1 MTETPAPL
9 PEAPAPPTPLQQAQ
23 AAQAAGR
30 LTEAAAWYEQALDQ
44 EPEDHGS
51 LVQLGVLRIQLGQH
65 VAAAQVLRQALALR
79 PEDGFAHYNLGNA
92 LYFQG
97 DLSAALAQ
105 FQQAVQ
111 CDASFADAHHN
122 LGFIQEQLGLRQE
135 ALRSYEKAVEHA
147 PRAVHSW
154 FSLGVARSNL
164 GQASAALAAYDR
176 ALQIDPGF
184 AKAHLNRGTMLQ
196 HLGRLEQA
204 LQSFE
209 AARRHDPKLD
219 FITGAVLFA
228 RLRLGR
234 WEGLPWLVQPML
246 DAVALGKAACHPF
259 TLQVV
264 SDDPALQLQAARTWM
279 NRHHPGHD
287 RANDLSPAPVDP
299 AMPRRVRI
307 GYFSPDF
314 HDHPVARLM
323 VEVLEQ
329 HDRQRFEVL
338 CFSLGSKTDAITE
351 RVRRAC
357 ERFIDVSTQADP
369 MVVEAARREALDI
382 AIDLSGHT
390 LGSRTGLFARRLA
403 PVQASYIGYLGS
415 MGSPCYDYL
424 LADATLV
431 APGEEGHF
439 AEKLARLPVYQA
451 NPAQRDM
458 APQAPTRAELKLP
471 EQGVVFCVINNT
483 YKILPETFA
492 RWWRI
497 LQQVPGSVLYLVAET
512 VEAGE
517 QLRENACALGV
528 EASRIIIGRRLRYAE
543 YMARMQVP
551 DLLLDT
557 FPYTAGTTASDA
569 LWAGL
574 PVLTLRG
581 RSFPSRMA
589 ASVLNAAG
597 LQELVTDSPEAFEAT
612 AIALGRDPQRL
623 LALKERLRQER
634 PRSPL
639 FDPARFTRTLESALQ
654 RMFDRAL
661 QGLPP
666 RHLTVPAEEAEE
678 AEDAEGAAPPAT
690 QPPALRLQQALAQ
703 HQAGDVDTAEDAY
716 LALLRQD
723 PANAEAAHLL
733 GVAQHQR
740 GDIARAAAWIERAIA
755 LAPAQPVFHDNLIKL
770 HELAGQG
777 LQALQCL
784 DRALQALPGEARWW
798 VHRGA
803 LLQALGRMDEALA
816 SHSRALELDARHA
829 EAHFQRGRVLAWLG
843 RDEEALASFDHA
855 LSLQSDAPGALLN
868 KAVALLRQGDY
879 PRGFELFESRW
890 QVAETELQR
899 VHPAASLWLGDAPL
913 QGRTLLLHCEQSLGD
928 TLQFCRYAVA
938 AADAGAR
945 VVLQV
950 QPGLVSLVKTV
961 DTRCLCIGSD
971 EPAPPFDLHTPLM
984 SLPRAFRTTVQN
996 VPRAEGYLHCPPDAL
1011 QRWAELLGPA
1021 TRPRIGLAWSGRRHP
1036 QQHERSIPLDTLIQG
1051 LGLGRGDELAQRFE
1065 FISLHRELAE
1075 AELQTL
1081 ASHPHIRHFGTEQQD
1096 FADAAALCMHVKLV
1110 ITIDTSLAHLAGA
1123 LSRPT
1128 WVLLPQPCDWRWML
1142 GCPTTPWYR
1151 SMRLHRQTEPGRWEG
1166 LLQQVRAS
1174 LSTLPC
1180 AV

>member
-1 MTETPAPL
+1 MTETPAPP
-9 PEAPAPPTPLQQAQ
+9 PETPAQPTPFQQAQ

-30 LTEAAAWYEQALDQ
+30 LPEAAAWYEQALVLA
-44 EPEDHGS
+44 PEDQAS
-51 LVQLGVLRIQLGQH
+51 LVQLGVVRIHLGQH
-65 VAAAQVLRQALALR
+65 TGATQVLSQAVALS
-79 PEDGFAHYNLGNA
+79 PEDAFAHYNLGNA
-92 LYFQG
+92 LFFRGDLQGALANFRIAVSLDNTSAEALYNLGFVQSRLG
-97 DLSAALAQ
+97 DLSSAERSLQAALERAPRAAGYWFWLGMVRRELGRTPAALAC
-105 FQQAVQ
+105 F
-111 CDASFADAHHN
+111 D
-122 LGFIQEQLGLRQE
+122 
-135 ALRSYEKAVEHA
+135 K
-147 PRAVHSW
+147 
-154 FSLGVARSNL
+154 
-164 GQASAALAAYDR
+164 
-176 ALQIDPGF
+176 ALQLEPSH
-184 AKAHLNRGTMLQ
+184 AEAHASRANLLHN
-196 HLGRLEQA
+196 LGRLEES

-209 AARRHDPKLD
+209 AAYRHNPGLN
-219 FITGAVLFA
+219 FVAGAMLFT

-234 WEGLPWLVQPML
+234 WEHLS
-246 DAVALGKAACHPF
+246 ALSQRTVESAAAGKPASHPF
-259 TLQVV
+259 TLQVLTDNPQV
-264 SDDPALQLQAARTWM
+264 QLTATRLWM
-279 NRHHPGHD
+279 DLHHRGHD
-287 RANDLSPAPVDP
+287 RPNDLRPETVHGKG
-299 AMPRRVRI
+299 PRRVRV

-314 HDHPVARLM
+314 FDHPVARL
-323 VEVLEQ
+323 VLDLLAR
-329 HDRQRFEVL
+329 HDRSRFEIIG
-338 CFSLGSKTDAITE
+338 FGLGGSADAITDQ
-351 RVRRAC
+351 VRRAC
-357 ERFIDVSTQADP
+357 DRFMDASAMPDAA
-369 MVVEAARREALDI
+369 VVATARQEALDI
-382 AIDLSGHT
+382 AIDLCGHT
-390 LGSRTGLFARRLA
+390 LRSRTGIFAARVA
-403 PVQASYIGYLGS
+403 PVQASYIGYLGT

-431 APGEEGHF
+431 TPGEEGHF
-439 AEKLARLPVYQA
+439 AEKLARLPIYQA

-492 RWWRI
+492 RWWRV

-512 VEAGE
+512 VDAGE

-543 YMARMQVP
+543 YMARLQVP

-581 RSFPSRMA
+581 RSFASRMA

-597 LQELVTDSPEAFEAT
+597 LQELVTDTPEAFEAT
-612 AIALGRDPQRL
+612 AVALGRDPQRL
-623 LALKERLRQER
+623 QALKERLRQEM

-666 RHLTVPAEEAEE
+666 RHLTVA
-678 AEDAEGAAPPAT
+678 AEDAAPAPN
-690 QPPALRLQQALAQ
+690 QPPALVLQHALAR
-703 HQAGDVDTAEDAY
+703 HQAGDVDAAEDTY

-770 HELAGQG
+770 HELAGQPQ
-777 LQALQCL
+777 QALQCL

-798 VHRGA
+798 VRRGV
-803 LLQALGRMDEALA
+803 LLQALGRLDEALA
-816 SHSRALELDARHA
+816 SHDRALALDAQQA
-829 EAHFQRGRVLAWLG
+829 EAHFQRGRVLGRMG
-843 RDEEALASFDHA
+843 RDDEALASFDHA
-855 LSLQSDAPGALLN
+855 LTLQPDAPGALLN
-868 KAVALLRQGDY
+868 KATALLRQGDY
-879 PRGFELFESRW
+879 AGGFELFDSRW

-899 VHPAASLWLGDAPL
+899 AHPASTLWLGDQPL

-928 TLQFCRYAVA
+928 TLQFGRYAVD

-950 QPGLVSLVKTV
+950 QPGLVRLVKTL
-961 DTRCLCIGSD
+961 DARCQCIGSD

-984 SLPRAFRTTVQN
+984 SLPRAFRTTVQT
-996 VPRAEGYLHCPPDAL
+996 VPRAEGYLHCPPATL
-1011 QRWAELLGPA
+1011 QRWAALLGPA

-1036 QQHERSIPLDTLIQG
+1036 QQPERSISLETLIQG
-1051 LGLGRGDELAQRFE
+1051 LGLGPDDEPAQRFE
-1065 FISLHRELAE
+1065 FVSLHRELPE
-1075 AELQTL
+1075 ADLQTL
-1081 ASHPHIRHFGTEQQD
+1081 ARHPHIRHFGTEQQD
-1096 FADAAALCMHVKLV
+1096 FADAAALCAHVDLV

-1123 LSRPT
+1123 LGRPT

-1142 GCPTTPWYR
+1142 GHPTTPWYH

-1174 LSTLPC
+1174 LNALPC
-1180 AV
+1180 PA

>member
-1 MTETPAPL
+1 MTESPSLPPGTPEP
-9 PEAPAPPTPLQQAQ
+9 PAELTPLQQAQ

-30 LTEAAAWYEQALDQ
+30 LTEAAAWYEQVLALA
-44 EPEDHGS
+44 PADHAS
-51 LVQLGVLRIQLGQH
+51 LVQLGVVRIQLGQH
-65 VAAAQVLRQALALR
+65 AAAAQALSQALALR
-79 PEDGFAHYNLGNA
+79 PEDAFARYNLGNA

-97 DLSAALAQ
+97 DLGTALAQ

-111 CDASFADAHHN
+111 HDASFADAHHN
-122 LGFIQEQLGLRQE
+122 LGFVQEQLGLRQE
-135 ALRSYEKAVEHA
+135 ALRSYEKAVACA
-147 PRAVHSW
+147 PRAAHSW
-154 FSLGVARSNL
+154 FSLGIARSNL

-176 ALQIDPGF
+176 ALQIDPAF

-196 HLGRLEQA
+196 NLGRLEQA

-246 DAVALGKAACHPF
+246 DAVALGRPACHPF

-264 SDDPALQLQAARTWM
+264 SDNPALQLQAARTWM
-279 NRHHPGHD
+279 DRHHPGHD
-287 RANDLSPAPVDP
+287 RANDLSPAPVDGT
-299 AMPRRVRI
+299 APRRVRI

-314 HDHPVARLM
+314 YDHPVARLM
-323 VEVLEQ
+323 VEVLEH

-338 CFSLGSKTDAITE
+338 CFSLGGKADAITE
-351 RVRRAC
+351 RVRRASD
-357 ERFIDVSTQADP
+357 RFIDMSAQADP
-369 MVVEAARREALDI
+369 AVVEAARREALDI

-390 LGSRTGLFARRLA
+390 LGSRTGIFARRVA
-403 PVQASYIGYLGS
+403 PVQASYIGYLGT

-431 APGEEGHF
+431 PPGEEGHF

-512 VEAGE
+512 VDAGE

-543 YMARMQVP
+543 YMARLQVP

-557 FPYTAGTTASDA
+557 FPYPAGTTASDA

-581 RSFPSRMA
+581 RSFASRMA

-597 LQELVTDSPEAFEAT
+597 LQELVTDTPEAFEAT
-612 AIALGRDPQRL
+612 AVALGRDPQRL
-623 LALKERLRQER
+623 QALKERLRQEM

-666 RHLTVPAEEAEE
+666 RHLTVT
-678 AEDAEGAAPPAT
+678 AEDAEDAAPPAA
-690 QPPALRLQQALAQ
+690 QPPALQLQQALAR
-703 HQAGDVDTAEDAY
+703 HQAGDVDAAEDAY

-755 LAPAQPVFHDNLIKL
+755 LAPAQPVFHDNIVKL
-770 HELAGQG
+770 HELTGQPQ
-777 LQALQCL
+777 QALQCL
-784 DRALQALPGEARWW
+784 DRALQALPGQAHWW
-798 VHRGA
+798 VRRGV
-803 LLQALGRMDEALA
+803 LLQALGRPDEALA
-816 SHSRALELDARHA
+816 SHDRALALDAQQA
-829 EAHFQRGRVLAWLG
+829 EAHFQRGRVLGRMG
-843 RDEEALASFDHA
+843 RDDEALASFDHA
-855 LSLQSDAPGALLN
+855 LALQPDAPGALLN
-868 KAVALLRQGDY
+868 KATALLRQGNY
-879 PRGFELFESRW
+879 AHGFELFESRW

-899 VHPAASLWLGDAPL
+899 AHPTDTLWLGDTPL

-928 TLQFCRYAVA
+928 TLQFCRYAVD

-950 QPGLVSLVKTV
+950 QPGLVSLIKTL
-961 DTRCLCIGSD
+961 DPRCLCIGSD

-984 SLPRAFRTTVQN
+984 SLPRAFRTTLQT
-996 VPRAEGYLHCPPDAL
+996 VPRAEGYLHCPPDTL
-1011 QRWAELLGPA
+1011 QRWAALLGAA

-1036 QQHERSIPLDTLIQG
+1036 LQPERSIPLDTLIQG
-1051 LGLGRGDELAQRFE
+1051 LGLGAEDALAQRFE
-1065 FISLHRELAE
+1065 FVSLHRELPE
-1075 AELQTL
+1075 ADLQTL
-1081 ASHPHIRHFGTEQQD
+1081 ARHPHIRHFGTEQQD
-1096 FADAAALCMHVKLV
+1096 FADAAALCAHVELV

-1123 LSRPT
+1123 LGRPT

-1142 GCPTTPWYR
+1142 GHPTTPWYH
-1151 SMRLHRQTEPGRWEG
+1151 SIRLHRQTEPGRWEG
-1166 LLQQVRAS
+1166 LLQQVHNS
-1174 LSTLPC
+1174 LNALPHP
-1180 AV
+1180 A